1 MTEESAEL
9 QPVPT
14 EADAPRHALAVLVES
29 DARRLATLISQGGG
43 SREVRKRARGAL
55 NRAFAADPTLD
66 ALGWVEVLQGLAEA
80 LRELGDGALDAT
92 LPVGQV
98 WVRKPMPERL
108 MRPRVAWR
116 LTAQGTAI
124 YDRCNPRLALSEARI
139 EWFEVRCNVQSPG
152 RLRPVRPSEA
162 KREPLSG
169 SEFEFLHKRGKSP
182 FS

>member
-1 MTEESAEL
+1 MSEVVLEH
-9 QPVPT
+9 
-14 EADAPRHALAVLVES
+14 EAADGPAGAAAVGLAALVES
-29 DARRLATLISQGGG
+29 DARRLAGLVAAGGG
-43 SREVRKRARGAL
+43 SKEARKRARGAMG
-55 NRAFAADPTLD
+55 RAFAADPALD
-66 ALGWVEVLQGLAEA
+66 AAGWVAVIAELAGA
-80 LRELGDGALDAT
+80 LRELGDGALDAAR
-92 LPVGQV
+92 PIGQV

-116 LTAQGTAI
+116 LTAQGSAI
-124 YDRCNPRLALSEARI
+124 YDRCNPRLALSEDRI
-139 EWFEVRCNVQSPG
+139 AWFEVRCNVESPG